1 MMKRDPA
8 NIIRSFIAH
17 KKLIYIIVASF
28 VAVGVVGLFFIK
40 KDEFP
45 SFEIKQGLV
54 AGIYPGA
61 SASQV
66 EDQLTRPLEDILFS
80 FTEVSREN
88 TYSYSRDGVCY
99 IFVDLTVPARK
110 KDEAWSKIKLK
121 LESSRMTLPPGVLA
135 VTVLDDFSSVSSL
148 LIAIESPDKGYS
160 ELLDY
165 AEDLRSSLLEIPE
178 MAAVSILGAQT
189 EEIAVDVD
197 MDRLSSYGIS
207 PASLLVDYQ
216 TAGLQVPGGTFSTGY
231 VNSPIHITSP
241 LASEQEVAEHIIYSD
256 PAGNVVRLGD
266 VAEVHRQYKEPSSL
280 VNYNGR
286 SAVVLSV
293 EKRLDNDIVAFG
305 AKVNKV
311 LDSFSETLPESVTIS
326 RITDQPKVVG
336 NSVLS
341 FLRDLVISMLVVIL
355 VMLYN
360 LIGEVAF
367 DNSLRDMEPE
377 GCTRFLADILALIVG
392 LEFVKL
398 LTRQRAVDLIEVMQL
413 AVARQMIVEHLS
425 MKEIIIGVTAIAI
438 LFAARKYLFLKESE
452 AKELHEDF

>member
-160 ELLDY
+160 DLLD
-165 AEDLRSSLLEIPE
+165 
-178 MAAVSILGAQT
+178 
-189 EEIAVDVD
+189 
-197 MDRLSSYGIS
+197 
-207 PASLLVDYQ
+207 
-216 TAGLQVPGGTFSTGY
+216 
-231 VNSPIHITSP
+231 
-241 LASEQEVAEHIIYSD
+241 
-256 PAGNVVRLGD
+256 
-266 VAEVHRQYKEPSSL
+266 
-280 VNYNGR
+280 
-286 SAVVLSV
+286 SA
-293 EKRLDNDIVAFG
+293 
-305 AKVNKV
+305 
-311 LDSFSETLPESVTIS
+311 
-326 RITDQPKVVG
+326 
-336 NSVLS
+336 
-341 FLRDLVISMLVVIL
+341 
-355 VMLYN
+355 
-360 LIGEVAF
+360 
-367 DNSLRDMEPE
+367 
-377 GCTRFLADILALIVG
+377 
-392 LEFVKL
+392 
-398 LTRQRAVDLIEVMQL
+398 
-413 AVARQMIVEHLS
+413 
-425 MKEIIIGVTAIAI
+425 
-438 LFAARKYLFLKESE
+438 
-452 AKELHEDF
+452 